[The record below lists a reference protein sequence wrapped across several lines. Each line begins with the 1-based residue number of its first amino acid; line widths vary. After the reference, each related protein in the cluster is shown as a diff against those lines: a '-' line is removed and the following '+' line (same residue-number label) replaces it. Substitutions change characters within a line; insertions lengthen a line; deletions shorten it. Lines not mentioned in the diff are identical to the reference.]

1 VCGVTTGHVTTS
13 HVFGKGKQKE
23 CHTRTMKGLLNIV
36 LVAYFRLISKSEI
49 HKIFKFQASE
59 SFFLLQKVDIGF

>member
-1 VCGVTTGHVTTS
+1 
-13 HVFGKGKQKE
+13 
-23 CHTRTMKGLLNIV
+23 MKGLLNIV

-49 HKIFKFQASE
+49 HKIFKFHASE